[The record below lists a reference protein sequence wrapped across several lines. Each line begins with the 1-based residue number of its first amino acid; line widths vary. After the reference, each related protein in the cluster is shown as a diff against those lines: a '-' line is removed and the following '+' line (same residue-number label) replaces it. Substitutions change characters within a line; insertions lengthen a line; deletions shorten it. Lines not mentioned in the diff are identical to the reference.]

1 MPQQIGGK
9 LGVNMPKL
17 TVAQYADETVRPDT
31 TIETGVAFRVRKTR
45 SGVQRQWRYRFT
57 INGRR
62 DELNLTASGSY
73 REHLATDLRLLAEYK
88 DLVRQGINP
97 KRKRESQYRSNS
109 RRQRTFRE
117 VALEFLPNYQ
127 SQLSSSK
134 QQKAILSELT
144 RYAFPMIG
152 DLPIQELRAR
162 DVAEVLRPIWH
173 DHYAVARKVRDR
185 ISKTCTYAVAADYM
199 IANPVDQ
206 RVLETL
212 LGKTTYKTRSFKATC
227 AEDAPVLF
235 RNLLASDDIYDQA
248 AAFMMVT
255 WSRSKPLSEMRA
267 SEVRGDVWHCP
278 KTKNGNPYNIPL
290 SEAALMVLENVA
302 HLQKDPNELVFPAKR
317 ATYFNENVLIS
328 RVRKYSPDK
337 TDTAHGFRATLST
350 YIHNNCSY
358 GEELIE
364 VCMQHKIKTATQAAY
379 NRGDWLERRRPIM
392 NSISDWLLYE

>member
-1 MPQQIGGK
+1 
-9 LGVNMPKL
+9 MPKL
-17 TVAQYADETVRPDT
+17 TVAQYADQTVRPEV
-31 TIETGVAFRVRKTR
+31 TIETGVTYRVRNVR
-45 SGVQRQWRYRFT
+45 NSVQRQWRYRYT
-57 INGRR
+57 IHGRR
-62 DELNLTASGSY
+62 DEITLPASGFY
-73 REHLATDLRLLAEYK
+73 REHMAEDLRRIAEYK

-97 KRKRESQYRSNS
+97 KRQRETQYRNNQ
-109 RRQRTFRE
+109 RRQRTFKE
-117 VALEFLPNYQ
+117 AALEYLPNYQ
-127 SQLSSSK
+127 SELSSVK
-134 QQKAILSELT
+134 QQRAILSELQ
-144 RYAFPMIG
+144 RYAFPVIG
-152 DLPIQELRAR
+152 DIPVNELRAR
-162 DVAEVLRPIWH
+162 DVAEVLRPLWH
-173 DHYAVARKVRDR
+173 DHYEVARKVRDR

-212 LGKTTYKTRSFKATC
+212 LGKTTYQTKSFKATR
-227 AEDAPVLF
+227 AEDAPALF
-235 RNLLASDDIYDQA
+235 RSLLASDDIYDQA
-248 AAFMMVT
+248 TAFMMVT

-290 SEAALMVLENVA
+290 SEAALLVLENVA
-302 HLQKDPNELVFPAKR
+302 HSKKGPDELVFPAKR

-350 YIHNNCSY
+350 YIHNNFSY

-392 NSISDWLLYE
+392 NSISDWVLYE